1 MISTRRC
8 VASTLLPIAKLQ
20 ASYMSSTPIST
31 VMKEWE
37 RKLLMKSRYDGI
49 TKRGENRDKVQYRRG
64 DLVHGFEC
72 VSVLPV
78 PELNVTAYQ
87 FIHKKTRADY
97 LHIDASDTDN
107 VFR

>member
-1 MISTRRC
+1 M
-8 VASTLLPIAKLQ
+8 ASTLLPIAKLQ

>member
-1 MISTRRC
+1 
-8 VASTLLPIAKLQ
+8 
-20 ASYMSSTPIST
+20 
-31 VMKEWE
+31 MKN
-37 RKLLMKSRYDGI
+37 RYDGL
-49 TKRGENRDKVQYRRG
+49 TKRGENRERVQYKKG

-78 PELNVTAYQ
+78 PELSVTAYQ

-97 LHIDASDTDN
+97 LHIDASDMDN

>member
-1 MISTRRC
+1 
-8 VASTLLPIAKLQ
+8 
-20 ASYMSSTPIST
+20 MSSTSIST

-64 DLVHGFEC
+64 YLVHGFEC

>member
-1 MISTRRC
+1 M
-8 VASTLLPIAKLQ
+8 ASTLLPIAKLQ

-97 LHIDASDTDN
+97 LHIDASDMDN

>member
-20 ASYMSSTPIST
+20 ASYMSSTSIST

-97 LHIDASDTDN
+97 LHIDASDMDN

>member
-1 MISTRRC
+1 
-8 VASTLLPIAKLQ
+8 
-20 ASYMSSTPIST
+20 MSSTSIST

-49 TKRGENRDKVQYRRG
+49 TKRGENRVKVQYRRG

-72 VSVLPV
+72 VSVLPG

-97 LHIDASDTDN
+97 LHIDASDMDN

>member
-1 MISTRRC
+1 
-8 VASTLLPIAKLQ
+8 
-20 ASYMSSTPIST
+20 MSSTPIST

-49 TKRGENRDKVQYRRG
+49 TKRGENREKVQYRRG

-97 LHIDASDTDN
+97 LHIDASDMDN

>member
-1 MISTRRC
+1 MSTRRC

>member
-1 MISTRRC
+1 M
-8 VASTLLPIAKLQ
+8 
-20 ASYMSSTPIST
+20 
-31 VMKEWE
+31 
-37 RKLLMKSRYDGI
+37 
-49 TKRGENRDKVQYRRG
+49 
-64 DLVHGFEC
+64 VHGFEC

-97 LHIDASDTDN
+97 LHIDASDMDN

>member
-1 MISTRRC
+1 M
-8 VASTLLPIAKLQ
+8 ASTLLPIAKLQ
-20 ASYMSSTPIST
+20 ASYMSSTSIST

-97 LHIDASDTDN
+97 LHIDASDMDN

>member
-1 MISTRRC
+1 
-8 VASTLLPIAKLQ
+8 
-20 ASYMSSTPIST
+20 MSSTPIST

-37 RKLLMKSRYDGI
+37 RKLRMKSRYDGI
-49 TKRGENRDKVQYRRG
+49 TKRGENREKVQYKKG

-78 PELNVTAYQ
+78 PELSVTAYQ

-97 LHIDASDTDN
+97 LHIDASDMDN